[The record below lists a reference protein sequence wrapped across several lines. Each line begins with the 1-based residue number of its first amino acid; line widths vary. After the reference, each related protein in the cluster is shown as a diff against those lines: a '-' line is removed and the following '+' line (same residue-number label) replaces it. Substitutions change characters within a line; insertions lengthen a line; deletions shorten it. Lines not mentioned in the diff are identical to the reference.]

1 MKNTQMPTPDSP
13 KLFSTI
19 SGYFRKYR
27 GYLIAGSIAVL
38 ATNILLLYTPYLT
51 KIIFDRLEAKAPSG
65 EILKYVLLIIGLTL
79 VAGIFRFLMRR
90 TIIWMS
96 RYIEYDLRC
105 DIMSHLLKLSP
116 SFYHRTRTG
125 DIMARMTNDLE
136 AVRQMI
142 GPGVM
147 YISDS
152 FVKLVISFSVMIYL
166 SAELTLYVTIPMLI
180 LPLAVNLVGN
190 MLYRRSMRIQEH
202 FSLLTNTAQENLA
215 GIRVV
220 KAYGQEEF
228 ELENFAT
235 QSLKYIEL
243 NMSLARLQGVFFPL
257 MRLIASFS
265 YLAVFFMG
273 GLAIIDGSIS
283 LGTVVAF
290 FAYVSVITW
299 PVIALGWVLSLYQRG
314 SASLKRINNILHSQP
329 DIDNVSGGGHA
340 VPMKGKIEFKNL
352 TFGYNGAN
360 VLDGINLTIEPGQ
373 TVGLIGLTGSGK
385 TTLVSLLPRLYPV
398 ERGQLLIDGV
408 DINDWAI
415 HSLRRQIGFAT
426 QEPFLFSDTVGNN
439 ILFGTDDHDR
449 EIMAAA
455 ADTAALTKDVEDFPD
470 RWDTLVGER
479 GITLSGGQ
487 KQRTAIARAIVVDP
501 AILILDDATSAVDT
515 ETEHEINER
524 IKKVLTGRTS
534 IIISHRVSAVKDA
547 DTILY
552 LHGGRIVEQGAHEA
566 LMQLDGRYAQLYRSQ
581 LLALELDQL

>member
-1 MKNTQMPTPDSP
+1 MKKTQRPTSDSP
-13 KLFSTI
+13 TLFSTI

-51 KIIFDRLEAKAPSG
+51 KVIFDRLEARASSG

-79 VAGIFRFLMRR
+79 VAGVFRFLMRR

-96 RYIEYDLRC
+96 RHIEYDLRC

-152 FVKLVISFSVMIYL
+152 FVKLIISFSVMIYL
-166 SAELTLYVTIPMLI
+166 SPELTLYVTIPMLV

-220 KAYGQEEF
+220 KAYGQEAH
-228 ELENFAT
+228 ELENFTA
-235 QSLKYIEL
+235 QSSKYIDL
-243 NMSLARLQGVFFPL
+243 NMSLARLQGVFYPL
-257 MRLIASFS
+257 MRMIAAFS
-265 YLAVFFMG
+265 YLAVFYLG

-329 DIDNVSGGGHA
+329 DIDDGPGGGHA
-340 VPMKGKIEFKNL
+340 APMKGKIEFNNL

-408 DINDWAI
+408 DINDWSI
-415 HSLRRQIGFAT
+415 NSLRRQIGFAT

-439 ILFGTDDHDR
+439 ILFGVDDHDR

-455 ADTAALTKDVEDFPD
+455 ADTSALSKDVEDFPD

-524 IKKVLTGRTS
+524 IKKVLTNRTS
-534 IIISHRVSAVKDA
+534 IIISHRVSAVKEA

-552 LHGGRIVEQGAHEA
+552 LHDGRIVEQGAHEA
-566 LMQLDGRYAQLYRSQ
+566 LMKIDGKYAQLYRSQ
-581 LLALELDQL
+581 LLALELEQL

>member
-1 MKNTQMPTPDSP
+1 MKNTQTPTSDSP
-13 KLFSTI
+13 TLFSTI

-27 GYLIAGSIAVL
+27 GYLIAGSTAVL
-38 ATNILLLYTPYLT
+38 VTNILLLYTPYLT
-51 KIIFDRLEAKAPSG
+51 KVIFDRMESGAPSG
-65 EILKYVLLIIGLTL
+65 EILKYVLLIIGLTM

-105 DIMSHLLKLSP
+105 DIMSHLLKQSP

-136 AVRQMI
+136 AVRQMV

-190 MLYRRSMRIQEH
+190 MLHRRSMRIQEH
-202 FSLLTNTAQENLA
+202 FSTLTNTAQENLA

-228 ELENFAT
+228 ELGNFT
-235 QSLKYIEL
+235 EQSQKYIDL

-257 MRLIASFS
+257 MRLVASIS
-265 YLAVFFMG
+265 YLAVFFLG
-273 GLAIIDGSIS
+273 GLAIINGSIS

-314 SASLKRINNILHSQP
+314 TASLKRINKILHSQP
-329 DIDNVSGGGHA
+329 DIDNVPGGGHA
-340 VPMKGKIEFKNL
+340 APMKGKIEFRNL
-352 TFGYNGAN
+352 TFRYNGAD

-385 TTLVSLLPRLYPV
+385 TTLVSLLPHLYPV

-415 HSLRRQIGFAT
+415 NSLRQQIGFAT

-439 ILFGTDDHDR
+439 ILFGADDHDR
-449 EIMAAA
+449 EIMVSA
-455 ADTAALTKDVEDFPD
+455 ADTAALTKDVEEFPD

-501 AILILDDATSAVDT
+501 AILILDDATSSVDT

-524 IKKVLTGRTS
+524 IKKVLANRTS

-547 DTILY
+547 DIILY
-552 LHGGRIVEQGAHEA
+552 LHDGRIFEQGAHER
-566 LMQLDGRYAQLYRSQ
+566 LMQLDGKYAQLYRSQ
-581 LLALELDQL
+581 LLALELEQL